1 MLENAIREHGADK
14 VIETAIANIRKL
26 TEVTMPVA
34 ECIELQKCMISM
46 LYIRK
51 IIEDKAGKKAED
63 VISQIANIIA
73 LETGPLV
80 VKEPDQGT
88 QGTPGTPEAD
98 GTPGTPGTPT
108 EEGKE

>member
-1 MLENAIREHGADK
+1 MLENAIREHGADQI
-14 VIETAIANIRKL
+14 IESAIANIRKL
-26 TEVTMPVA
+26 TEVTVPVT
-34 ECIELQKCMISM
+34 ECVELQRCMIAI
-46 LYIRK
+46 LHIRK
-51 IIEDKAGKKAED
+51 IIEEKAGKKAED

-88 QGTPGTPEAD
+88 QGTPS
-98 GTPGTPGTPT
+98 